1 MNKIKII
8 EDFISASD
16 ASVLI
21 EEMQRPSEIN
31 PYPEYYKDR
40 NGGTAF
46 PYNNRVLN
54 LLKKYAIRA
63 NLVQKE
69 FFNLDKK
76 VIVTKSFGSGWVP
89 GTSGNPHIDA
99 IEKEP
104 FIEYSTVIYLNDDY
118 EGGNIYFP
126 KQNFSCKPKKYSAI
140 FFPGNDYEYLHGVSK
155 IESGYR
161 YTALYMQSTKEEF
174 VDPDFEEC

>member
-54 LLKKYAIRA
+54 LLK
-63 NLVQKE
+63 N
-69 FFNLDKK
+69 
-76 VIVTKSFGSGWVP
+76 
-89 GTSGNPHIDA
+89 
-99 IEKEP
+99 
-104 FIEYSTVIYLNDDY
+104 
-118 EGGNIYFP
+118 
-126 KQNFSCKPKKYSAI
+126 
-140 FFPGNDYEYLHGVSK
+140 
-155 IESGYR
+155 
-161 YTALYMQSTKEEF
+161 
-174 VDPDFEEC
+174 